1 MNRDRAKG
9 DFEKFC
15 EPIKLRFCE
24 ALEFPSQAEL
34 TKFELHRCKVLR
46 FQSVER
52 TSSDGGG
59 YPAGMNFKI
68 PQ

>member
-1 MNRDRAKG
+1 MNRDRSKG

-34 TKFELHRCKVLR
+34 SNSSYIALTFLDSKVL
-46 FQSVER
+46 SELVMMVMPTPLE
-52 TSSDGGG
+52 
-59 YPAGMNFKI
+59 
-68 PQ
+68 

>member
-34 TKFELHRCKVLR
+34 TNFELYRFNLLG
-46 FQSVER
+46 FQSVAR
-52 TSSDGGG
+52 TSNDSGAR
-59 YPAGMNFKI
+59 PAGMNFKI